1 MYKLSYLYG
10 GDELDFTPI
19 VQIPRLQLM
28 NSVFPII
35 SKLPPKPVINLGV
48 YPRTSDFTPI
58 VPITSEPAMKL
69 VIPIIPPKAPKTT
82 GGNKWF

>member
-1 MYKLSYLYG
+1 MQKYG
-10 GDELDFTPI
+10 KDYRIIEFSAATRQGVDELLTAVI
-19 VQIPRLQLM
+19 EE
-28 NSVFPII
+28 I
-35 SKLPPKPVINLGV
+35 SKLPPKPVINLGE

-58 VPITSEPAMKL
+58 VPITSEPTMKP